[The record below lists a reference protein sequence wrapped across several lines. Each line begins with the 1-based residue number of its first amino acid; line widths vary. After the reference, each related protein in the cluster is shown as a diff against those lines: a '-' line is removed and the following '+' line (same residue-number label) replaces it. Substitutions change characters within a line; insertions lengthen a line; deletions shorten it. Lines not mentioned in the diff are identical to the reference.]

1 MLLLELE
8 FYNCSYNS
16 LFIHVSEKF
25 YLGRE
30 QVKGIFGYLGF
41 GGLDFMLGGFLV
53 CIHLI
58 QLGSSV
64 ALEGLGLWKVWGTLE
79 SKKRA
84 ILKGNQEPDLSV
96 ERKRTPSSQHKKK
109 TNDILL
115 NIDITQTQK
124 NKKLQQTLCKA
135 TIVN

>member
-1 MLLLELE
+1 MK
-8 FYNCSYNS
+8 S
-16 LFIHVSEKF
+16 LGHIRIE
-25 YLGRE
+25 
-30 QVKGIFGYLGF
+30 
-41 GGLDFMLGGFLV
+41 
-53 CIHLI
+53 
-58 QLGSSV
+58 
-64 ALEGLGLWKVWGTLE
+64 
-79 SKKRA
+79 KRA